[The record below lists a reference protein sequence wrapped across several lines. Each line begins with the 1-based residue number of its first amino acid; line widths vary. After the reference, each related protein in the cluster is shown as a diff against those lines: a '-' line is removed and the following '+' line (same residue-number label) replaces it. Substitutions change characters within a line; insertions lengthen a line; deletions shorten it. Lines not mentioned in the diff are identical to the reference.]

1 MSDGDTQAEAPGL
14 ENAYSEFFQPDTDES
29 PATEDTAPETG
40 SDEEETEDSASEQAD
55 TSKADTAKTGW
66 EGRYQ
71 ELHQAYGK
79 QGNELGQLRKELAEL
94 KGQLEK
100 QQPKQD
106 PLDKYPQL
114 KALDPEKRDFALQ
127 TSSAALER
135 LLGDHGLTIDDLV
148 QAKRTADYTSQQ
160 VTQEHL
166 NREISAIRQEF
177 GEDTF
182 KKYLPQLQAVADRH
196 PTLSPRE
203 AWDLATAGDTRKS
216 QAERAKA
223 MEKERK
229 ERAKSADFGN
239 ERPAKPLSNR
249 LSKDDIQKLSAI
261 GSGKPSPRFKALY
274 NEARRELGG

>member
-1 MSDGDTQAEAPGL
+1 MSEGDTPAEPTGL
-14 ENAYSEFFQPDTDES
+14 ENAYGEFFQPDTEES
-29 PATEDTAPETG
+29 PATEETAKETG
-40 SDEEETEDSASEQAD
+40 SDEEETEDSPSEKAD

-71 ELHQAYGK
+71 ELQQAYGK

-94 KGQLEK
+94 KSNLEK

-106 PLDKYPQL
+106 PLEKYPAL
-114 KALDPEKRDFALQ
+114 KALDPDKRDFALQ

-160 VTQEHL
+160 MSQEYL

-182 KKYLPQLQAVADRH
+182 SKYLPNLQAVAEKH

-203 AWDLATAGDTRKS
+203 AWDMVTAADTRKS

-249 LSKDDIQKLSAI
+249 LSQDDIQKLSAN

-274 NEARRELGG
+274 KEAMRELGG